1 MVAKIHWIGSLR
13 KYRIQ
18 IFMEKNLFL
27 EAYTKTFTEAVR
39 IIEKFKGERLCVR

>member
-18 IFMEKNLFL
+18 IFLNRSLFV
-27 EAYTKTFTEAVR
+27 EAYTKTFMEAVR
-39 IIEKFKGERLCVR
+39 IVEKFKGERLCVK